1 MVSLKGYKEMLMSR
15 EAQFLK
21 DFKEWVDTQV
31 VINDGAM
38 KASQQVWEEDQDER
52 AKDAVIRYES
62 RLDAYRFLQSKFHQ
76 FEQGQDFHDVPDD
89 LFGKRSY

>member
-1 MVSLKGYKEMLMSR
+1 MSR
-15 EAQFLK
+15 EEQFLN
-21 DFKEWVDTQV
+21 DFKEWVETQI

-38 KASQQVWEEDQDER
+38 KASQQVWEEDQDLR

-62 RLDAYRFLQSKFHQ
+62 RLDAYEFIRGKFQ
-76 FEQGQDFHDVPDD
+76 NFEEGKRFHDIPDD